1 MLANNGTQVSKEDW
15 YMGQEFQDDGDAQN
29 KSVELVV
36 TMEDALATLAG
47 DMGKTTRVQILDK
60 KFLS

>member
-1 MLANNGTQVSKEDW
+1 MLANNGTQVSKED
-15 YMGQEFQDDGDAQN
+15 YAQN